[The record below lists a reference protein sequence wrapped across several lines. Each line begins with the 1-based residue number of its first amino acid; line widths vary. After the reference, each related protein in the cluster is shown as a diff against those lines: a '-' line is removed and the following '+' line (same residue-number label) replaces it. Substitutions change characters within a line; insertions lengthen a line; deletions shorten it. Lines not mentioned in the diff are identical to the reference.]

1 MAIYLTVLL
10 KSKQESIEAFKSLL
24 LDLVSNSKKEAA
36 CLLYDLH
43 QSDKEPHIFIFHET
57 WEDQAGLDL
66 HNQQPYLQSFLEN
79 AKLYLQESPIIYKTN
94 KLSQ

>member
-10 KSKQESIEAFKSLL
+10 KSKPESIEAFKSLL

-36 CLLYDLH
+36 CLQYDLH
-43 QSDKEPHIFIFHET
+43 QSDKEPTTFIFHET

-66 HNQQPYLQSFLEN
+66 HNQQSYLQTFFEN
-79 AKLYLQESPIIYKTN
+79 AKLYLQEAPIIYKTN